1 MRRTTTMAMIMAL
14 VAAPVVAQQGGG
26 MGGMQM
32 GQMGGMQMGGQ
43 QAGDMGPLTAKFGA
57 YAPAKVLAMKEHLS
71 LTADQ
76 EARLNALV
84 EEGKKAEMEAHMPA
98 HAAHM
103 ELNKAMATEPVDLEK
118 AKAMFL
124 AHHNAEGN
132 MQWIRVANAMQVKAL
147 LTPAQRTHVEQMGG
161 TGMKH

>member
-1 MRRTTTMAMIMAL
+1 M
-14 VAAPVVAQQGGG
+14 
-26 MGGMQM
+26 
-32 GQMGGMQMGGQ
+32 QMGGMQMGGGEE
-43 QAGDMGPLTAKFGA
+43 AGGMGPLTGTFGK
-57 YAPAKVLAMKEHLS
+57 YAPSAVLEMKAHLS

-76 EARLNALV
+76 EAKLTALV
-84 EEGKKAEMEAHMPA
+84 EAGKKAETDAHMPA

-103 ELNKAMATEPVDLEK
+103 ELNKAMASDPVELEK

-147 LTPAQRTHVEQMGG
+147 LTPAQRTMVDQMAGA
-161 TGMKH
+161 GMKH

>member
-14 VAAPVVAQQGGG
+14 VAVPAAAQQGGG
-26 MGGMQM
+26 MGGGRM
-32 GQMGGMQMGGQ
+32 GQMGGTEMGGGQ
-43 QAGDMGPLTAKFGA
+43 GEQAMGPLTAQFGK
-57 YAPAKVLAMKEHLS
+57 YAPAAVLEVKAHLA

-76 EARLNALV
+76 EAKLTALV
-84 EEGKKAEMEAHMPA
+84 EEGKKAETDAHMPA

-103 ELNKAMATEPVDLEK
+103 ELNKAMATEPLDLEK

-132 MQWIRVANAMQVKAL
+132 MQWIRVSNAMKAKAL
-147 LTPAQRTHVEQMGG
+147 LTDAQRTMIES
-161 TGMKH
+161 MKH